1 MKQSNNYNKD
11 FTDTTTPSSEEEIK
25 EKEDWLN
32 EHGQPDFEYLQ
43 SLAADGSEEALEK
56 LRSIAEDL
64 NVDYDS
70 DASTEELI
78 GRIRL
83 ATAENEDGDPK
94 ATT

>member
-1 MKQSNNYNKD
+1 MSQNND
-11 FTDTTTPSSEEEIK
+11 ARE

-43 SLAADGSEEALEK
+43 SLAKDGSPGALEK

-64 NVDYDS
+64 DVEYDPGT
-70 DASTEELI
+70 STEDLI
-78 GRIRL
+78 ERIGSV
-83 ATAENEDGDPK
+83 TGKNEDGGPD